1 MSTVIAFMFDNIN
14 ILYSFISNNS
24 EVLGI
29 LIAFLTF
36 ISTIITLIVM
46 VKLAKTISNS
56 TEQFIN
62 AKNIDDLFCK
72 KLDVPIPVE
81 KEDGTEIELSNLKDL
96 FNYTNDGY
104 VTFMKQYQM
113 NIGSYWF
120 AIITF
125 FQLLK
130 NAKTGTYKPRKDKFI
145 DILMHLPARAVFSNS
160 CDVLDIKSNVSLE
173 KYMKRANGLVEA
185 QLDGYK
191 IKIPADETG
200 NFFEFYFTQLYRA
213 DFSGNKCEEILFLYT
228 EWLGGTMHMT
238 NLRGIRFGKKHWYSI
253 GKRWFVFD
261 TNKITP
267 DLYAM
272 LSL

>member
-1 MSTVIAFMFDNIN
+1 MNAFISDSIN
-14 ILYSFISNNS
+14 ILYSFVLNNS

-46 VKLAKTISNS
+46 VRLAKTISNS

-72 KLDVPIPVE
+72 QLDMPIPVE
-81 KEDGTEIELSNLKDL
+81 KADGTEIELSTLKDL

-104 VTFMKQYQM
+104 ATFMKQYQM
-113 NIGSYWF
+113 NVGSYWF
-120 AIITF
+120 SIITF

-130 NAKTGTYKPRKDKFI
+130 TAKIGTYKPRKDKFI
-145 DILMHLPARAVFSNS
+145 DILMRLPAHIVFSDS
-160 CDVLDIKSNVSLE
+160 CDVLDINDKTSLA
-173 KYMKRANGLVEA
+173 KYMKRTNGLVEP

-191 IKIPADETG
+191 IKIPTGETG
-200 NFFEFYFTQLYRA
+200 NFFEFNFTQLYRA
-213 DFSGNKCEEILFLYT
+213 DFSGSKCEEILFLYT

-238 NLRGIRFGKKHWYSI
+238 NLRGMRFGKKHWYSI
-253 GKRWFVFD
+253 GKRWFIFD
-261 TNKITP
+261 TNKMTP